1 MTATQEGGAQS
12 LQAWLAR
19 TDWLF
24 PRQRVFSR
32 PLTFLQSAG
41 LFVVLFLLFL
51 PLGFLLPANGFFA
64 FDWLHFFGQ
73 GNIPPFY
80 PPWTIY
86 VVRFL
91 SWPSLVSLTL
101 SSFALAA
108 YLRSSHPLSMG
119 LAFLTLP
126 VLWTVFL
133 GQVDGVVLLGV
144 LGLPLLAPLAL
155 LKPQIS
161 LFAFAARRSYLAA
174 LLAVLLLS
182 FLIWGFWPREMFS
195 VWVVHQ
201 EGRYVDDIALGLYG
215 LPIAIPLLWLS
226 RGDVDMLMLAG
237 SLVSPYLLPYNLIV
251 VMPSIARL
259 SPKSALLAC
268 LLSWL
273 PFSAN
278 WLGPAGWFLGWLA
291 VVWIWADLGRRRYD
305 VTWAKIRSGL
315 KTSHARKSED
325 LT

>member
-1 MTATQEGGAQS
+1 MTVTHEGRARS
-12 LQAWLAR
+12 LRAWLAR

-32 PLTFLQSAG
+32 SLTLLQSAG
-41 LFVVLFLLFL
+41 LFLVLFLLFL

-73 GNIPPFY
+73 GNIPAFY

-86 VVRFL
+86 VVRVL

-101 SSFALAA
+101 ASFALAA
-108 YLRSSHPLSMG
+108 FLRSSHPLSMA

-126 VLWTVFL
+126 LLWTVFL
-133 GQVDGVVLLGV
+133 GQVDGLVLLGV
-144 LGLPLLAPLAL
+144 LGLPFLAPLVL
-155 LKPQIS
+155 LKPQVSI
-161 LFAFAARRSYLAA
+161 FAFAARRSYLAA
-174 LLAVLLLS
+174 LLVVLLLS
-182 FLIWGFWPREMFS
+182 FLLWGFWPRQVFS

-201 EGRYVDDIALGLYG
+201 EGRYVDDISLGLYG
-215 LPIAIPLLWLS
+215 LLIAIPLLWLS

-237 SLVSPYLLPYNLIV
+237 SFVSPYLLPYNLIV

-259 SPKSALLAC
+259 SPRSALLAC

-278 WLGPAGWFLGWLA
+278 WLGPWGWFLGWLA
-291 VVWIWADLGRRRYD
+291 VAWIWGDLGRQRYAL
-305 VTWAKIRSGL
+305 TWEKVRSRL
-315 KTSHARKSED
+315 
-325 LT
+325 